1 MRAITTWLSGL
12 VRRRY
17 GRMLPAVL
25 GVSLTIALLSIL
37 GIFINASAATMT
49 QRAVG
54 DVPIDWQIQ
63 LVGGTTVD
71 SVLQQLNQA
80 VTVRAVDSVG
90 YADVNGFTAKS
101 GGNTLGSTTQTTS
114 EGKILGVAPTYWRD
128 FPGLLRPML
137 GAAVGI
143 LIAQQTAAN
152 LHVSVGDT
160 IMITRI
166 DSTIKLAPRTG
177 LPPLTARI
185 DGIVD
190 LPQADA
196 LFQAIGVPPGAAPQA
211 PPDNVLVVPIDVW
224 HKWFDQQ
231 AIVRPGTVHTQLHV
245 RLGHTFPDD
254 PRDAFVYV
262 EQLAHNF
269 EARVVGS
276 AIVGDNLAARLDAV
290 REDALYAR
298 VLFLFLGLPGA
309 ILAIILTFAVSATG
323 GDRRRREQALLRV
336 RGATTPMIIR
346 LESLE
351 AIVVSLLAA
360 IVALI
365 ITLVIVSQMVTIPLA
380 TRQTAVVLV
389 AALVIGIGT
398 ALTAVI
404 VPAWREARASSV
416 RAGRARVGR
425 GEAPFWERTW
435 IDLILLAIAGLVYWR
450 TAAAGYQIVLA
461 PEGVAATS
469 VSYGSFLAPLALWIG
484 VGLFVTRIFRHGLAG
499 GRAFVSRVF
508 KPLAGA
514 LSPIVAASVSR
525 QARLITR
532 GVVLVT
538 LAFSFAVST
547 AVFNTT
553 YNVQS
558 RVDAA
563 LTNGSDVTVTGTTAY
578 PAGQLLDSISRVP
591 GVTAARAMIH
601 RYAYVGNDLQDI
613 YGINALNIGDAA
625 DLSNAFFASND
636 ARGTMAKL
644 AAQPDGALLSQE
656 TVNDFQLKLGD
667 LVNLRLQNS
676 KDHQYHAVPFH
687 FIGVVRE
694 FSTAP
699 KDSFILANEGYVASQ
714 TGEPAREVLLIR
726 GNVPPA
732 QLAKSIEP
740 IAAKLPGAR
749 VTDLGSVLKSI
760 SSSLTAVDLHGLT
773 WIELS
778 FAILLI
784 AGASGLV
791 LGLGLI
797 ERRRDFALL
806 AAMGAKGRQLGSF
819 LWTEGLII
827 LIAGMILGFA
837 TGIGIAKMLVKV
849 LTGVFDP
856 APQSLAMPWVY
867 LVVLIVAGCAST
879 VLAVV
884 IAQRVTKAKA
894 LEALRTI

>member
-1 MRAITTWLSGL
+1 MRTISIWLSGL

-49 QRAVG
+49 RRALG
-54 DVPIDWQIQ
+54 DVPIDWQIE
-63 LVGGTTVD
+63 LARGANAD
-71 SVLQQLNQA
+71 SVAGKLKQSA
-80 VTVRAVDSVG
+80 TVRTIDTVG
-90 YADVNGFTAKS
+90 YADVSAFTAKS
-101 GGNTLGSTTQTTS
+101 GGNTLGSTTQTTG
-114 EGKILGVAPTYWRD
+114 EGKVLGITPTYWKD

-137 GAAVGI
+137 GAAEGI
-143 LIAQQTAAN
+143 LVAQQTAAN

-160 IMITRI
+160 VTITRM
-166 DSTIKLAPRTG
+166 G
-177 LPPLTARI
+177 LPSVTARV

-211 PPDNVLVVPIDVW
+211 PPDNVLVVPMDVW

-231 AIVRPGTVHTQLHV
+231 AVVRPGTVRTQLHV
-245 RLGHTFPDD
+245 RLGHTLPDD
-254 PRDAFVYV
+254 PRDAYVYV
-262 EQLAHNF
+262 QQLANNF

-276 AIVGDNLAARLDAV
+276 AIVGDNLGARLGAV

-309 ILAIILTFAVSATG
+309 ILAMILTFAVSATG

-336 RGATTPMIIR
+336 RGATTPMILR

-351 AIVVSLLAA
+351 ALVVSFLAT

-365 ITLVIVSQMVTIPLA
+365 ITLVIASQMVTIPLA
-380 TRQTAVVLV
+380 TRQTATVLIV
-389 AALVIGIGT
+389 ALVVGIGT
-398 ALTAVI
+398 ALAAVI
-404 VPAWREARASSV
+404 VPAWREARESSV
-416 RAGRARVGR
+416 RMGRARVGR
-425 GEAPFWERTW
+425 AEAPFWERTW
-435 IDLILLAIAGLVYWR
+435 VDLILLVIAGVVYWR

-469 VSYGSFLAPLALWIG
+469 VSYGSFVAPLALWIG
-484 VGLFVTRIFRHGLAG
+484 VGLLVTRVFRHGLAG

-508 KPLAGA
+508 KPIAGA

-578 PAGQLLDSISRVP
+578 PAGQLLDSVSKVP
-591 GVTAARAMIH
+591 GVQAARAMIH

-625 DLSNAFFASND
+625 DLSNAFFANNN
-636 ARGTMAKL
+636 ARLTMQQL
-644 AAQPDGALLSQE
+644 AARPDGVLLSQE

-667 LVNLRLQNS
+667 LVNLRLLSS
-676 KDHQYHAVPFH
+676 KDHQYHPVPFH

-714 TGEPAREVLLIR
+714 TGEPAREILLIR

-732 QLAKSIEP
+732 QLAKSITP
-740 IAAKLPGAR
+740 IAATVPGAR
-749 VTDLGSVLKSI
+749 VTDLGSVLKTI

-773 WIELS
+773 LIELS

-806 AAMGAKGRQLGSF
+806 AAMGAKARQLGAF

-827 LIAGMILGFA
+827 LVAGMVLGFA
-837 TGIGIAKMLVKV
+837 TGLGIAKMLVKV

-856 APQSLAMPWVY
+856 APQSLAIPWVY
-867 LVVLIVAGCAST
+867 LGVLIAAGCAST
-879 VLAVV
+879 ILAVV
-884 IAQRVTKAKA
+884 IAQRVTQQKS

>member
-1 MRAITTWLSGL
+1 MKTIGIWLSGL

-49 QRAVG
+49 RRALG
-54 DVPIDWQIQ
+54 DVPIDWQIE
-63 LVGGTTVD
+63 LTRGANMD
-71 SVLQQLNQA
+71 SVVQQLNET
-80 VTVRAVDSVG
+80 VTMRAMDSVG
-90 YADVNGFTAKS
+90 YADVSGFTAKS
-101 GGNTLGSTTQTTS
+101 GGNTLGSTTQTTG
-114 EGKILGVAPTYWRD
+114 EGKVLGITPTYWTD

-137 GAAVGI
+137 GAAAGI
-143 LIAQQTAAN
+143 LVAQQTAAN

-160 IMITRI
+160 LTITRM
-166 DSTIKLAPRTG
+166 G
-177 LPPLTARI
+177 LPAVIARI

-211 PPDNVLVVPIDVW
+211 PPDNVLVVPMDVW

-231 AIVRPGTVHTQLHV
+231 AVVRPGTVRTQLHV
-245 RLGHTFPDD
+245 RLAHAFPDD
-254 PRDAFVYV
+254 PRDAYVYV
-262 EQLAHNF
+262 QQLANKF

-309 ILAIILTFAVSATG
+309 ILAIILTFAVTATG

-336 RGATTPMIIR
+336 RGATPPMILR

-351 AIVVSLLAA
+351 AIVVSFLAA
-360 IVALI
+360 ILALI
-365 ITLVIVSQMVTIPLA
+365 ITLVVVSQMVTIPLA
-380 TRQTAVVLV
+380 TRQTATVVV
-389 AALVIGIGT
+389 VALVIGIGS
-398 ALTAVI
+398 ALAAVI
-404 VPAWREARASSV
+404 VPAWREARESSV
-416 RAGRARVGR
+416 RMGRARVGR

-469 VSYGSFLAPLALWIG
+469 VSYGSFIAPLALWIG
-484 VGLFVTRIFRHGLAG
+484 VGLLVTRIFRHGLAR

-563 LTNGSDVTVTGTTAY
+563 LTNGSDVTVTGTTPY
-578 PAGQLLDSISRVP
+578 PAGQLLDTISKVP
-591 GVTAARAMIH
+591 GVQAARAMIH

-625 DLSNAFFASND
+625 DLSNAFFANNN
-636 ARGTMAKL
+636 ARLTMQKL
-644 AAQPDGALLSQE
+644 AARPDGVLLSQE

-676 KDHQYHAVPFH
+676 KDHQYHPVPFH

-714 TGEPAREVLLIR
+714 TGEPAREVVLIR

-740 IAAKLPGAR
+740 IAATLPGAR

-806 AAMGAKGRQLGSF
+806 AAMGAKGRQLGAF

-827 LIAGMILGFA
+827 LVAGMGLGFA
-837 TGIGIAKMLVKV
+837 TGLGIAKMLVKL

-856 APQSLAMPWVY
+856 APQSLAIPWVY
-867 LVVLIVAGCAST
+867 LVVLVLAGTLST
-879 VLAVV
+879 VLAVL
-884 IAQRVTKAKA
+884 IAQRVTQQKS

>member
-1 MRAITTWLSGL
+1 MRAIFTWLSGL

-49 QRAVG
+49 QRALG

-63 LVGGTTVD
+63 LVGSATTD
-71 SVLQQLNQA
+71 SVEKKLNQT
-80 VTVRAVDSVG
+80 VTVRAIDSVG

-101 GGNTLGSTTQTTS
+101 GGNTLGGTTQTTGA
-114 EGKILGVAPTYWRD
+114 GKVLGVTPTYWKD

-137 GAAVGI
+137 GAAEGI

-160 IMITRI
+160 I
-166 DSTIKLAPRTG
+166 TIARMG
-177 LPPLTARI
+177 SPPLTARV
-185 DGIVD
+185 DGIID

-196 LFQAIGVPPGAAPQA
+196 IFQAIGVPPGAAPQA
-211 PPDNVLVVPIDVW
+211 PPDNVLVVPMDVW
-224 HKWFDQQ
+224 HKWFDPQ
-231 AIVRPGTVHTQLHV
+231 AVARPGTVRMQLHV
-245 RLGHTFPDD
+245 RLGTTLPDD
-254 PRDAFVYV
+254 PRDAYVYV
-262 EQLAHNF
+262 QQLAHNF

-290 REDALYAR
+290 RADALYAR

-336 RGATTPMIIR
+336 RGATTPMILR

-351 AIVVSLLAA
+351 ASVVSVMAVIL
-360 IVALI
+360 ALI
-365 ITLVIVSQMVTIPLA
+365 ITLVIASQMVTIPLA
-380 TRQTAVVLV
+380 TRRTAVVV
-389 AALVIGIGT
+389 VVALVVGVGT
-398 ALTAVI
+398 AIAAVI
-404 VPAWREARASSV
+404 VPAWREARESSV

-425 GEAPFWERTW
+425 GPTPFWERTW
-435 IDLILLAIAGLVYWR
+435 IDLILLAIAGFVYWR

-484 VGLFVTRIFRHGLAG
+484 VGLLVTRLFRHGLAR
-499 GRAFVSRVF
+499 GRAFIATLFR
-508 KPLAGA
+508 PLAKA

-578 PAGQLLDSISRVP
+578 PAGQLLDTISKVP
-591 GVTAARAMIH
+591 GVQAARAMIH

-644 AAQPDGALLSQE
+644 AAQPDGVLLSQE

-699 KDSFILANEGYVASQ
+699 KDSFILANEGYLASQ
-714 TGEPAREVLLIR
+714 TGEPAREIVLIR
-726 GNVPPA
+726 GKIPPA
-732 QLAKSIEP
+732 QLAKAIAP
-740 IAAKLPGAR
+740 IAATVPGAR

-773 WIELS
+773 VIELS

-827 LIAGMILGFA
+827 LIAGIVLGFA
-837 TGIGIAKMLVKV
+837 TGLGIAKMLVKV

-856 APQSLAMPWVY
+856 APQSLAIPWLY
-867 LVVLIVAGCAST
+867 LGVLIVAGCAST

-884 IAQRVTKAKA
+884 IAQRVTKANA

>member
-1 MRAITTWLSGL
+1 MKTIGIWLSGL

-49 QRAVG
+49 RRALG
-54 DVPIDWQIQ
+54 DVPIDWQIE
-63 LVGGTTVD
+63 LTRGANMD
-71 SVLQQLNQA
+71 SVVQQLNET
-80 VTVRAVDSVG
+80 VTMRAMDSVG
-90 YADVNGFTAKS
+90 YADVSGFTAKS
-101 GGNTLGSTTQTTS
+101 GGNTLGSTTQTTG
-114 EGKILGVAPTYWRD
+114 EGKVLGITPTYWKE

-137 GAAVGI
+137 GAAEGI
-143 LIAQQTAAN
+143 LVAQQTAAN
-152 LHVSVGDT
+152 LHVSIGDT
-160 IMITRI
+160 L
-166 DSTIKLAPRTG
+166 TIIRMG
-177 LPPLTARI
+177 LPAVIARI

-211 PPDNVLVVPIDVW
+211 PPDNVLVVPMDVW

-231 AIVRPGTVHTQLHV
+231 AVVRPGTVRTQLHV
-245 RLGHTFPDD
+245 RLAHAFPDD
-254 PRDAFVYV
+254 PRDAYVYV
-262 EQLAHNF
+262 QQLANKF

-276 AIVGDNLAARLDAV
+276 TMVGDNLAARLDAV

-309 ILAIILTFAVSATG
+309 ILAIILTFAVTATG

-336 RGATTPMIIR
+336 RGATPPMILR

-351 AIVVSLLAA
+351 AIVVSFLAA
-360 IVALI
+360 ILALI
-365 ITLVIVSQMVTIPLA
+365 ITLVVVSQMVTIPLA
-380 TRQTAVVLV
+380 TRQTATVVV
-389 AALVIGIGT
+389 VALVIGIGT
-398 ALTAVI
+398 ALAAVI
-404 VPAWREARASSV
+404 VPAWREGRESSV
-416 RAGRARVGR
+416 RMGRARVGR

-469 VSYGSFLAPLALWIG
+469 VSYGSFIAPLALWIG
-484 VGLFVTRIFRHGLAG
+484 VGLLVTRIFRHGLAR
-499 GRAFVSRVF
+499 GRAFVSRMF

-563 LTNGSDVTVTGTTAY
+563 LTNGSDVTVTGTTPY
-578 PAGQLLDSISRVP
+578 PAGQLLDTISKVP
-591 GVTAARAMIH
+591 GVQAARAMIH

-625 DLSNAFFASND
+625 DLSNAFFANND
-636 ARGTMAKL
+636 ARLTMQKL
-644 AAQPDGALLSQE
+644 AARPDGVLLSQE

-676 KDHQYHAVPFH
+676 KDHQYHPVPFH

-714 TGEPAREVLLIR
+714 TGEPAREVVLIR

-740 IAAKLPGAR
+740 IAATLPGAR

-806 AAMGAKGRQLGSF
+806 AAMGAKGRQLGAF

-827 LIAGMILGFA
+827 LVAGMGLGFA
-837 TGIGIAKMLVKV
+837 TGLGIAKMLVKV

-856 APQSLAMPWVY
+856 APQSLTIPWIY
-867 LVVLIVAGCAST
+867 LVVLVLAGTLST
-879 VLAVV
+879 VLAVLV
-884 IAQRVTKAKA
+884 AQRVTQQKS

>member
-12 VRRRY
+12 IRRRY

-49 QRAVG
+49 QRAIG

-63 LVGGTTVD
+63 IVGGATAD
-71 SVLQQLNQA
+71 SVEQQLNQS
-80 VTVRAVDSVG
+80 VTVRAIDPVW
-90 YADVNGFTAKS
+90 YADVSGFTAKS
-101 GGNTLGSTTQTTS
+101 GGNTLGSTTQTTG
-114 EGKILGVAPTYWRD
+114 EGKVLGATPTYWKD

-137 GAAVGI
+137 GAAEGI

-160 IMITRI
+160 ITINRI
-166 DSTIKLAPRTG
+166 G

-211 PPDNVLVVPIDVW
+211 PPDNVLVVPMDVW

-231 AIVRPGTVHTQLHV
+231 AIVRPGTVSTQLHV
-245 RLGHTFPDD
+245 RLGHDFPDD
-254 PRDAFVYV
+254 PRDAYVYV

-276 AIVGDNLAARLDAV
+276 AIVGDNLAARLDAA

-336 RGATTPMIIR
+336 RGATTPMILR

-351 AIVVSLLAA
+351 AIVVSFLAV

-380 TRQTAVVLV
+380 TRQTAAVLV
-389 AALVIGIGT
+389 VALVIGIGT
-398 ALTAVI
+398 ALAAAI
-404 VPAWREARASSV
+404 IPAWREARASSV

-484 VGLFVTRIFRHGLAG
+484 VALLVTRLFRHGLAG
-499 GRAFVSRVF
+499 GRAFVSRMF

-578 PAGQLLDSISRVP
+578 PAGQLLDSISKVP
-591 GVTAARAMIH
+591 GVLAARAMIH

-613 YGINALNIGDAA
+613 YGVNALNIGDAA
-625 DLSNAFFASND
+625 DLSNAFFTSND
-636 ARGTMAKL
+636 ARGTMEAL
-644 AAQPDGALLSQE
+644 AARPDGVLLSQE

-676 KDHQYHAVPFH
+676 KDHQYHPVPFH

-714 TGEPAREVLLIR
+714 TGEPAREVALIR
-726 GNVPPA
+726 GNIPPA
-732 QLAKSIEP
+732 QLAKSIQP
-740 IAAKLPGAR
+740 IAAALPGAR

-806 AAMGAKGRQLGSF
+806 SAMGAKGRQLGSF

-827 LIAGMILGFA
+827 LVAGMLLGFA
-837 TGIGIAKMLVKV
+837 TGFGIAKMLVKV

-856 APQSLAMPWVY
+856 APQSLAIPWVY
-867 LVVLIVAGCAST
+867 LVVLIVAGTVST
-879 VLAVV
+879 VAAVM
-884 IAQRVTKAKA
+884 IAHRVTQRRA

>member
-1 MRAITTWLSGL
+1 MKTIGIWLSGL

-49 QRAVG
+49 RRALG
-54 DVPIDWQIQ
+54 DVPIDWQIE
-63 LVGGTTVD
+63 LTRGANMD
-71 SVLQQLNQA
+71 SVVQQLNET
-80 VTVRAVDSVG
+80 VTMRAMDSVG
-90 YADVNGFTAKS
+90 YADVSGFTAKS
-101 GGNTLGSTTQTTS
+101 GGNTLGSTTQTTG
-114 EGKILGVAPTYWRD
+114 EGKVLGITPTYWKE

-137 GAAVGI
+137 GAAEGI
-143 LIAQQTAAN
+143 LVAQQTAAN
-152 LHVSVGDT
+152 LHVSIGDT
-160 IMITRI
+160 L
-166 DSTIKLAPRTG
+166 TIIRMG
-177 LPPLTARI
+177 LPAVIARI

-211 PPDNVLVVPIDVW
+211 PPDNVLVVPMDVW

-231 AIVRPGTVHTQLHV
+231 AVVRPGTVRTQLHV
-245 RLGHTFPDD
+245 RLAHAFPDD
-254 PRDAFVYV
+254 PRDAYVYV
-262 EQLAHNF
+262 QQLANKF

-276 AIVGDNLAARLDAV
+276 TMVGDNLAARLDAV

-309 ILAIILTFAVSATG
+309 ILAIILTFAVTATG

-336 RGATTPMIIR
+336 RGATPPMILR

-351 AIVVSLLAA
+351 AIVVSFLAA
-360 IVALI
+360 ILALI
-365 ITLVIVSQMVTIPLA
+365 ITLVVVSQMVTIPLA
-380 TRQTAVVLV
+380 TRQTATVVV
-389 AALVIGIGT
+389 VALVIGIGT
-398 ALTAVI
+398 ALAAVI
-404 VPAWREARASSV
+404 VPAWREGRESSV
-416 RAGRARVGR
+416 RMGRARVGR

-469 VSYGSFLAPLALWIG
+469 VSYGSFIAPLALWIG
-484 VGLFVTRIFRHGLAG
+484 VGLLVTRIFRHGLAR
-499 GRAFVSRVF
+499 GRAFVSRMF

-563 LTNGSDVTVTGTTAY
+563 LTNGSDVTVTGTTPY
-578 PAGQLLDSISRVP
+578 PAGQLLDTISKVP
-591 GVTAARAMIH
+591 GVQAARAMIH

-625 DLSNAFFASND
+625 DLSNAFFANND
-636 ARGTMAKL
+636 ARLTMQKL
-644 AAQPDGALLSQE
+644 AARPDGVLLSQE

-676 KDHQYHAVPFH
+676 KDHQYHPVPFH

-714 TGEPAREVLLIR
+714 TGEPAREVVLIR

-732 QLAKSIEP
+732 QLAKSIEL
-740 IAAKLPGAR
+740 IAATLPGAR

-806 AAMGAKGRQLGSF
+806 AAMGAKGRQLGAF

-827 LIAGMILGFA
+827 LVAGMGLGFA
-837 TGIGIAKMLVKV
+837 TGLGIAKMLVKV

-856 APQSLAMPWVY
+856 APQSLTIPWIY
-867 LVVLIVAGCAST
+867 LVVLVLAGTLST
-879 VLAVV
+879 VLAVLV
-884 IAQRVTKAKA
+884 AQRVTQQKS

>member
-1 MRAITTWLSGL
+1 MSAITTWLSGL

-25 GVSLTIALLSIL
+25 GVSLTIALLAIL

-49 QRAVG
+49 RRALG
-54 DVPIDWQIQ
+54 DVPVDWQIE
-63 LVGGTTVD
+63 LVPTANID
-71 SVLQQLNQA
+71 SVQQQLNKA
-80 VTVRAVDSVG
+80 ARLRTVDPVG
-90 YADVNGFTAKS
+90 YADVSGFAAMS
-101 GGNTLGSTTQTTS
+101 GGGTLGSTTQTTGA
-114 EGKILGVAPTYWRD
+114 GKVLGIMPTYWKD
-128 FPGLLRPML
+128 FPAQLRPML
-137 GAAVGI
+137 GATEGI

-160 IMITRI
+160 VSIARI
-166 DSTIKLAPRTG
+166 G
-177 LPPLTARI
+177 LPPVKARI
-185 DGIVD
+185 DGVVD

-196 LFQAIGVPPGAAPQA
+196 LFQAVGVPAGAAPQA
-211 PPDNVLVVPIDVW
+211 PPDNVLVVPIAIW
-224 HKWFDQQ
+224 HQWFDQQ
-231 AIVRPGTVHTQLHV
+231 AVVRPGTVHTQLHV
-245 RLGHTFPDD
+245 RLDHTLPPD
-254 PRDAFVYV
+254 PRDAYVYV
-262 EQLAHNF
+262 QQLANNF
-269 EARVVGS
+269 EARVAGS
-276 AIVGDNLAARLDAV
+276 AIVADNLAARLDAV

-323 GDRRRREQALLRV
+323 GDRRRREQSLLRV
-336 RGATTPMIIR
+336 RGATTSMILR

-351 AIVVSLLAA
+351 AIVVSVAA
-360 IVALI
+360 VIIALI
-365 ITLVIVSQMVTIPLA
+365 ITLVVINRMVTIPLA
-380 TRQTAVVLV
+380 TRQTAIVLV
-389 AALVIGIGT
+389 IALAIGIGT
-398 ALTAVI
+398 ALAAVI
-404 VPAWREARASSV
+404 FPAWREARESSV

-425 GEAPFWERTW
+425 GKAPFWERTW

-469 VSYGSFLAPLALWIG
+469 VSYESFLAPLALWIG
-484 VGLFVTRIFRHGLAG
+484 VGLLVTRIFRHGLAG
-499 GRAFVSRVF
+499 GRAFVASLFR
-508 KPLAGA
+508 PLAGG

-563 LTNGSDVTVTGTTAY
+563 LTNGSDVTITGTTGY
-578 PAGQLLDSISRVP
+578 PAGPLADSLAKLP
-591 GVTAARAMIH
+591 GVSAVQAMMH
-601 RYAYVGNDLQDI
+601 RFAYVGNDLQDL
-613 YGINALNIGDAA
+613 YGVNALTIGEAT

-636 ARGTMAKL
+636 AAGTMQKL

-667 LVNLRLQNS
+667 VINLRLQNA
-676 KDHQYHAVPFH
+676 KDHQYHPVPFH

-699 KDSFILANEGYVASQ
+699 KDSFILANAGYVASQ
-714 TGEPAREVLLIR
+714 TGDTAREVVLIR
-726 GNVPPA
+726 GDVPPA
-732 QLAKSIEP
+732 QLAKSVEP
-740 IAAKLPGAR
+740 LAATLPGAR
-749 VTDLGSVLKSI
+749 VTDLGSVLKTI

-806 AAMGAKGRQLGSF
+806 AAMGAKARQLGAF

-827 LIAGMILGFA
+827 LISGMVLGFA
-837 TGIGIAKMLVKV
+837 TGFAIAKMLVKV

-856 APQSLAMPWVY
+856 APEGLAIPWVY
-867 LVVLIVAGCAST
+867 LIVLIVAGCLST
-879 VLAVV
+879 GLAIV
-884 IAQRVTKAKA
+884 IAQRVAQRRAVET
-894 LEALRTI
+894 LRTI

>member
-49 QRAVG
+49 QRAVE
-54 DVPIDWQIQ
+54 DVPIDWQIE
-63 LVGGTTVD
+63 LVGAATAD
-71 SVLQQLNQA
+71 SIEQQLNQS
-80 VTVRAVDSVG
+80 VTVRAIDPVE
-90 YADVNGFTAKS
+90 YADVSGFTAKS
-101 GGNTLGSTTQTTS
+101 GGNTLGGTTQTTG
-114 EGKILGVAPTYWRD
+114 EGKVLGITPAYWKD

-137 GAAVGI
+137 GAADGI

-160 IMITRI
+160 ITITRI
-166 DSTIKLAPRTG
+166 G

-185 DGIVD
+185 DGVVD

-211 PPDNVLVVPIDVW
+211 PPDNVLVVPMDVW

-231 AIVRPGTVHTQLHV
+231 AVVRPGTVRTQLHV

-254 PRDAFVYV
+254 PRDAYVYV
-262 EQLAHNF
+262 QQLAHNF

-276 AIVGDNLAARLDAV
+276 AIVGNNLAARLDAV

-336 RGATTPMIIR
+336 RGATTPMILR

-351 AIVVSLLAA
+351 AIIVSVLAA

-380 TRQTAVVLV
+380 RRQTAGVLV
-389 AALVIGIGT
+389 VALVIGIGT
-398 ALTAVI
+398 ALAAVI
-404 VPAWREARASSV
+404 IPAWREARASSV
-416 RAGRARVGR
+416 REGRLRLGR
-425 GEAPFWERTW
+425 GAAPFWERTW
-435 IDLILLAIAGLVYWR
+435 IDLIMLAIAGLVYWR

-484 VGLFVTRIFRHGLAG
+484 VGLLVTRIFRHGLAR
-499 GRAFVSRVF
+499 GRAFVSRLF
-508 KPLAGA
+508 KPLAGV

-532 GVVLVT
+532 GIVLVT

-578 PAGQLLDSISRVP
+578 PAGQLLDSISKVP
-591 GVTAARAMIH
+591 GVQAARAMIH

-613 YGINALNIGDAA
+613 YGVNALNIGDAA

-644 AAQPDGALLSQE
+644 AAEPDGVLLSQE

-667 LVNLRLQNS
+667 LVNVRLQNS
-676 KDHQYHAVPFH
+676 KDHQYHPVPFH

-714 TGEPAREVLLIR
+714 TGEPAREVVLIR
-726 GNVPPA
+726 GKVPPA

-740 IAAKLPGAR
+740 IAAKVPGAR
-749 VTDLGSVLKSI
+749 VTDLGSVLKSV

-827 LIAGMILGFA
+827 LVAGMVLGFA
-837 TGIGIAKMLVKV
+837 TGLGIAKMLVKV

-856 APQSLAMPWVY
+856 APQSLAIPWVY
-867 LVVLIVAGCAST
+867 LVVLILAGTLST

-884 IAQRVTKAKA
+884 IAQRVTRKRS

>member
-1 MRAITTWLSGL
+1 MKATGIWFSGL

-25 GVSLTIALLSIL
+25 GVALTIALLSIL

-49 QRAVG
+49 RRAVG
-54 DVPIDWQIQ
+54 DVPIDWQIE
-63 LVGGTTVD
+63 LTRGANMD
-71 SVLQQLNQA
+71 SVVQQLNET
-80 VTVRAVDSVG
+80 VTMRAMDSVG
-90 YADVNGFTAKS
+90 YADVSGFTAKS
-101 GGNTLGSTTQTTS
+101 GGNTLGGTTQTTGA
-114 EGKILGVAPTYWRD
+114 GKVLGVTPTYWKD

-137 GAAVGI
+137 GATDGI

-160 IMITRI
+160 ISISRV
-166 DSTIKLAPRTG
+166 DSGVKLPARMG
-177 LPPLTARI
+177 LPPLIARI

-211 PPDNVLVVPIDVW
+211 PPDNVLVVPMDVW

-231 AIVRPGTVHTQLHV
+231 AVVRPGSVRTQLHV
-245 RLGHTFPDD
+245 RLAHTFPDD
-254 PRDAFVYV
+254 PRDAYVYV

-276 AIVGDNLAARLDAV
+276 AIVANNLAARLDAV

-323 GDRRRREQALLRV
+323 GDRRGREQALLRV
-336 RGATTPMIIR
+336 RGATTPMIVR

-351 AIVVSLLAA
+351 AIAVSVLAA
-360 IVALI
+360 ILALI
-365 ITLVIVSQMVTIPLA
+365 VTLIVASQMVTIPLA
-380 TRQTAVVLV
+380 TRQTATVLV
-389 AALVIGIGT
+389 VAIVIGIGT
-398 ALTAVI
+398 ALAAVI
-404 VPAWREARASSV
+404 VPAWREARQSSV
-416 RAGRARVGR
+416 RMGRARVGR

-435 IDLILLAIAGLVYWR
+435 IDLILLVIAGLVYWR

-484 VGLFVTRIFRHGLAG
+484 VGLLVTRLFRHGLAR
-499 GRAFVSRVF
+499 GRAFIATLFR
-508 KPLAGA
+508 PLAKA
-514 LSPIVAASVSR
+514 LSPIVAASASR

-563 LTNGSDVTVTGTTAY
+563 LTNGSDVTITGTTAY
-578 PAGQLLDSISRVP
+578 PAGPLLDSISKVP
-591 GVTAARAMIH
+591 GVQAARAMIH
-601 RYAYVGNDLQDI
+601 RYAYVGNDLQDL
-613 YGINALNIGDAA
+613 YGVNALNIGDAA
-625 DLSNAFFASND
+625 DLSDAFFANND
-636 ARGTMAKL
+636 ARLTMENL
-644 AAQPDGALLSQE
+644 AARPDGVLLSQE

-667 LVNLRLQNS
+667 LVNLRLQNA
-676 KDHQYHAVPFH
+676 KDHQYHPVPFH

-714 TGEPAREVLLIR
+714 TGEPAREVVLIK
-726 GNVPPA
+726 GSVPPA
-732 QLAKSIEP
+732 QLAKAIGP
-740 IAAKLPGAR
+740 IAAKVPGAR
-749 VTDLGSVLKSI
+749 LTDLGSVLKSI

-773 WIELS
+773 WIELA

-806 AAMGAKGRQLGSF
+806 AAMGANGRQLGAF

-827 LIAGMILGFA
+827 LVSGTILGFA
-837 TGIGIAKMLVKV
+837 TGLGIAKMLVKV

-856 APQSLAMPWVY
+856 APQALAIPWMY
-867 LVVLIVAGCAST
+867 LVVLVVAGCAST

-884 IAQRVTKAKA
+884 IAQRVTQAKA
-894 LEALRTI
+894 LEALRTL

>member
-1 MRAITTWLSGL
+1 MSAITTWLSGL

-25 GVSLTIALLSIL
+25 GVSLTIALLAIL

-49 QRAVG
+49 RRALG
-54 DVPIDWQIQ
+54 DVPVDWQIE
-63 LVGGTTVD
+63 LVPGADVAA
-71 SVLQQLNQA
+71 VEQQLNKSA
-80 VTVRAVDSVG
+80 RVRTVDPVG
-90 YADVNGFTAKS
+90 YANVSGFTAKS
-101 GGNTLGSTTQTTS
+101 GGTTQTTG
-114 EGKILGVAPTYWRD
+114 EGKVLGITPTYWKD
-128 FPGLLRPML
+128 FPAQLRPML
-137 GAAVGI
+137 GATEGI
-143 LIAQQTAAN
+143 MIAQQTAAN

-160 IMITRI
+160 VSVTRI
-166 DSTIKLAPRTG
+166 G
-177 LPPLTARI
+177 LPPVTARI
-185 DGIVD
+185 DGVID

-196 LFQAIGVPPGAAPQA
+196 LFQAVGVPAGAAPQA
-211 PPDNVLVVPIDVW
+211 PPDNVLVVPMAIW
-224 HKWFDQQ
+224 HQWFDQQ
-231 AIVRPGTVHTQLHV
+231 AVVRAGTVHTQLHV
-245 RLGHTFPDD
+245 RLDNALPPD
-254 PRDAFVYV
+254 PRDAYVYV

-269 EARVVGS
+269 EARVAGS

-309 ILAIILTFAVSATG
+309 ILAIILTFAVAATG
-323 GDRRRREQALLRV
+323 ADRRRREQALLRV
-336 RGATTPMIIR
+336 RGATTPMILR

-351 AIVVSLLAA
+351 AIVVSILAVVIA
-360 IVALI
+360 LVVTQLI
-365 ITLVIVSQMVTIPLA
+365 ISRMVTIPLA
-380 TRQTAVVLV
+380 MRQTVVVLV
-389 AALVIGIGT
+389 VALVIGIGT
-398 ALTAVI
+398 ALAAVI
-404 VPAWREARASSV
+404 IPAWREARESSV

-425 GEAPFWERTW
+425 EERPFWERTW
-435 IDLILLAIAGLVYWR
+435 IDIIFLAIAGLVYWR
-450 TAAAGYQIVLA
+450 TASSGYQIVLA

-469 VSYGSFLAPLALWIG
+469 VSYESFLAPLALWIG
-484 VGLFVTRIFRHGLAG
+484 VGLLVTRIFRHGLVG
-499 GRAFVSRVF
+499 GRAFVARLF
-508 KPLAGA
+508 RPLAG
-514 LSPIVAASVSR
+514 SMTSVVAASVSR

-538 LAFSFAVST
+538 LAFSFAIST

-563 LTNGSDVTVTGTTAY
+563 LTNGADVTVTGTTAY
-578 PAGQLLDSISRVP
+578 PAGQLLDRIRKVP
-591 GVTAARAMIH
+591 GVKGARAMIH
-601 RYAYVGNDLQDI
+601 RFAYVGNDLQDI
-613 YGINALNIGDAA
+613 YGIDPLTIGDAT
-625 DLSNAFFASND
+625 DLSDAFFASND
-636 ARGTMAKL
+636 AQGTMRKL

-667 LVNLRLQNS
+667 VVNLRLQNAR
-676 KDHQYHAVPFH
+676 DHQYHPVPFH

-699 KDSFILANEGYVASQ
+699 KDSFILANASYVAAQ
-714 TGEPAREVLLIR
+714 TGDSAREVVLIR
-726 GNVPPA
+726 GSIPPA
-732 QLAKSIEP
+732 QLAERIKP
-740 IAAKLPGAR
+740 IAATLPGAR
-749 VTDLGSVLKSI
+749 VTDLGSVLKTI

-827 LIAGMILGFA
+827 LVAGMALGFL
-837 TGIGIAKMLVKV
+837 TGFAIAQMLVKV

-856 APQSLAMPWVY
+856 PPQSLSIPWMY
-867 LVVLIVAGCAST
+867 LLVLIVAGCLST
-879 VLAVV
+879 VLAIV
-884 IAQRVTKAKA
+884 IAQRVTQRGVI
-894 LEALRTI
+894 EALRTI

>member
-63 LVGGTTVD
+63 LVGGVTAD
-71 SVLQQLNQA
+71 SVEQQLNQS
-80 VTVRAVDSVG
+80 VTVRAIDPVA
-90 YADVNGFTAKS
+90 YADVAGFTAKS
-101 GGNTLGSTTQTTS
+101 GGNTLGGTTQTTG
-114 EGKILGVAPTYWRD
+114 EGKVLGITPTYWKD
-128 FPGLLRPML
+128 FPGLMRPML
-137 GAAVGI
+137 GAADGI

-160 IMITRI
+160 ITMTRI
-166 DSTIKLAPRTG
+166 G
-177 LPPLTARI
+177 LPSLTARI

-211 PPDNVLVVPIDVW
+211 PPDNVLVVPMDIW

-231 AIVRPGTVHTQLHV
+231 AVVRPGTVRTQLHL

-254 PRDAFVYV
+254 PRDAYVYV
-262 EQLAHNF
+262 QQLANNF
-269 EARVVGS
+269 EARVVAS
-276 AIVGDNLAARLDAV
+276 AIVANNLAARLDAV

-298 VLFLFLGLPGA
+298 VLFLFLGVPGA

-336 RGATTPMIIR
+336 RGATTPMILR
-346 LESLE
+346 LESVE
-351 AIVVSLLAA
+351 AIVVSFLAA

-365 ITLVIVSQMVTIPLA
+365 ITLVIVSQIVAIPLA
-380 TRQTAVVLV
+380 TRQTATVMVV
-389 AALVIGIGT
+389 ALVIGIGT
-398 ALTAVI
+398 ALAAVI
-404 VPAWREARASSV
+404 IPAWREARESSV
-416 RAGRARVGR
+416 RMGRARVGR

-484 VGLFVTRIFRHGLAG
+484 VALLVTRIFRHGLAG
-499 GRAFVSRVF
+499 GRAFVARVF

-578 PAGQLLDSISRVP
+578 PAGQLLDSISKVG
-591 GVTAARAMIH
+591 GVQAARAMIH

-613 YGINALNIGDAA
+613 YGVNALNIGDAA
-625 DLSNAFFASND
+625 DVSNAFFTSND

-644 AAQPDGALLSQE
+644 AAQPDGVLLSQE

-676 KDHQYHAVPFH
+676 KDHQYHPVPFH

-714 TGEPAREVLLIR
+714 TGEPAREVVLIR

-732 QLAKSIEP
+732 QLAKSIEA
-740 IAAKLPGAR
+740 IAATLPGAR

-827 LIAGMILGFA
+827 LVAGMVLGFA
-837 TGIGIAKMLVKV
+837 TGLGIAKMLVKV

-856 APQSLAMPWVY
+856 APQSLAIPWVY

-884 IAQRVTKAKA
+884 IAQRVTQTNA

>member
-1 MRAITTWLSGL
+1 MSALMTWLSGL

-17 GRMLPAVL
+17 GRMVPAVL

-49 QRAVG
+49 RRALG
-54 DVPIDWQIQ
+54 DVPVDWQIEISPGADVAVVEQ
-63 LVGGTTVD
+63 KLRESVRVQTVD
-71 SVLQQLNQA
+71 P
-80 VTVRAVDSVG
+80 VG
-90 YADVNGFTAKS
+90 YADVSGFTAHTE
-101 GGNTLGSTTQTTS
+101 GTTQTTGD
-114 EGKILGVAPTYWRD
+114 GKVLGIPPTYWRD
-128 FPGLLRPML
+128 FPSLIRPML
-137 GAAVGI
+137 GVTDGT

-160 IMITRI
+160 VTITR
-166 DSTIKLAPRTG
+166 LG
-177 LPPLTARI
+177 LPPVKTDI
-185 DGIVD
+185 DGVID

-196 LFQAIGVPPGAAPQA
+196 LFQAVGVPAGAAPQA
-211 PPDNVLVVPIDVW
+211 PPDNVMVVPMEVW
-224 HKWFDQQ
+224 QQWFDQQ
-231 AIVRPGTVHTQLHV
+231 AVQHVGTVRTQLHV
-245 RLGHTFPDD
+245 RLDHSNLPSD
-254 PRDAFVYV
+254 PRDAYVYV
-262 EQLAHNF
+262 QRLANNF
-269 EARVVGS
+269 EARVAGS
-276 AIVGDNLAARLDAV
+276 AIVADNLAARLGAV

-309 ILAIILTFAVSATG
+309 ILAMILTFAVSATG

-336 RGATTPMIIR
+336 RGATTSTILR

-351 AIVVSLLAA
+351 AIVVSLFAV
-360 IVALI
+360 IIALI
-365 ITLVIVSQMVTIPLA
+365 ITWLVINRMVA
-380 TRQTAVVLV
+380 VRVAQRQTVVVLLI
-389 AALVIGIGT
+389 ALVIGIGT
-398 ALTAVI
+398 ALAAVI
-404 VPAWREARASSV
+404 IPAWREARESSV

-425 GEAPFWERTW
+425 GGAPFWERTW
-435 IDLILLAIAGLVYWR
+435 IDLIMLAIAGIVYWR
-450 TAAAGYQIVLA
+450 TAASGYQIVLA

-469 VSYGSFLAPLALWIG
+469 VSYEAFVAPLALWIG
-484 VGLFVTRIFRHGLAG
+484 VALLVTRIFRHGLAD
-499 GRAFVSRVF
+499 GRAVVAAVF
-508 KPLAGA
+508 RPLAGL

-563 LTNGSDVTVTGTTAY
+563 LTNGSDVTVTGTTAF
-578 PAGQLLDSISRVP
+578 PAGKLLDQISKVP
-591 GVTAARAMIH
+591 GVVAARAMIH

-636 ARGTMAKL
+636 AKATLRKL
-644 AAQPDGALLSQE
+644 ASTPDGALLSQE
-656 TVNDFQLKLGD
+656 TVNDFQLKMGD
-667 LVNLRLQNS
+667 LVYLRLQNA
-676 KDHQYHAVPFH
+676 KNHQYEPVPFH
-687 FIGVVRE
+687 FVGVVRE

-714 TGEPAREVLLIR
+714 TGDSSHEVVLTR
-726 GNVPPA
+726 GSIPPA
-732 QLAKSIEP
+732 QLAERIKP
-740 IAAKLPGAR
+740 IAATLPGTR
-749 VTDLGSVLKSI
+749 VTDLGSVLKTI
-760 SSSLTAVDLHGLT
+760 SSSLTAVDLRGLT
-773 WIELS
+773 LIELT

-819 LWTEGLII
+819 LWTEGMII
-827 LIAGMILGFA
+827 LLSGMVLGFL
-837 TGIGIAKMLVKV
+837 TGFGIAKMLVKV

-856 APQSLAMPWVY
+856 PPQALSIPWTY
-867 LVVLIVAGCAST
+867 LGVLIVAGILST

-884 IAQRVTKAKA
+884 VAQRVSQRRAI
-894 LEALRTI
+894 EALRTI